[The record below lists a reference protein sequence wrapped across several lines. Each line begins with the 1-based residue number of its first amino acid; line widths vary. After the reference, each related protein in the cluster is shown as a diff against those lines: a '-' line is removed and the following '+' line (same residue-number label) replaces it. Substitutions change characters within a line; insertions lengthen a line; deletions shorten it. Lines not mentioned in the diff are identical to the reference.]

1 MSAYHGAMPSGARPP
16 VPLHPASLRQ
26 VSPAVSVP
34 PYSRVRGRQRIVHI
48 GAGAFH
54 RAHQAVYLDDLLARG
69 PSGEW
74 EICGVGLLEQDRAIH
89 RALAAQDCLYTVV
102 ELSAAGAR
110 ARVVGSLLEHIYA
123 PESPQTAI
131 ERMADAACRIVSLTV
146 TESGYLVDQWTGRF
160 DSDHRHVRHD
170 LEHPTEPQGWLGYV
184 VEALDRRRRHGLP
197 PFTVLS
203 CDNLQHNGDV
213 ARQAVLA
220 FAELRDPSLG
230 QWIEAHGAFPN
241 TMVDRITPATTDE
254 HRRMVESQFGIQD
267 ACPVV
272 TEPFRQWIIEDRFAA
287 GRPEWERAGALMT
300 SAVLPYEKIKI
311 RLLNGSHQ
319 ALCYLGMLLGYEYVH
334 QAIADAQIANF
345 VRRMMREEVAPLL
358 AAVPGIDLVDYQNT
372 VVERFANPAI
382 QDRLCRIGTDA
393 STRMAK
399 FVLPSIAGQAARGG
413 PVRLLSLAVAGWLRC
428 LLGTDER
435 GRPIALADPLGP
447 TLAALA
453 RRGGPDP
460 APLLGASEVFG
471 KDLPAH
477 AEFRAHLS
485 EALRG
490 LYQNGARATLDA
502 FLGAC
507 AYQQQ

>member
-16 VPLHPASLRQ
+16 VPLNQSSLRQ
-26 VSPAVSVP
+26 VAPAVSIP
-34 PYSRVRGRQRIVHI
+34 AYSRVRGRQRIVHI

-54 RAHQAVYLDDLLARG
+54 RAHQAVYLDDLLSHG

-74 EICGVGLLEQDRAIH
+74 EICGVGLLEQDRALH
-89 RALAAQDCLYTVV
+89 RAFAAQDCLYTVV
-102 ELSAAGAR
+102 ELSSADAR
-110 ARVVGSLLEHIYA
+110 ARVIGSLLEHVYA
-123 PESPQTAI
+123 PENRQTAI
-131 ERMADAACRIVSLTV
+131 ERMADAACRVVSLTI
-146 TESGYLVDQWTGRF
+146 TESGYLVDQWTGAF
-160 DSDHRHVRHD
+160 DYDHRDVLHD
-170 LEHPTEPQGWLGYV
+170 LEHPGEPQGWLGYI
-184 VEALDRRRRHGLP
+184 VEALDRRRRQGLP

-220 FAELRDPSLG
+220 FAERRDPSLG

-254 HRRMVESQFGIQD
+254 HRRMVEAQFGIRD

-272 TEPFRQWIIEDRFAA
+272 TEPFRQWIIEDRFAN

-319 ALCYLGMLLGYEYVH
+319 ALCYLGLLLGYEYVH
-334 QAIADAQIANF
+334 EAIADAQIGNF
-345 VRRMMREEVAPLL
+345 VRRMMREEVSPLL
-358 AAVPGIDLVDYQNT
+358 AEVPGIDLAEYQNSI
-372 VVERFANPAI
+372 VERFANPAI

-399 FVLPSIAGQAARGG
+399 FVLPSIAAQAARGG
-413 PVRLLSLAVAGWLRC
+413 PVRLLSLAVAGWLRS
-428 LLGTDER
+428 LAGTDER
-435 GRPIALADPLGP
+435 GRAIELADRLGP

-460 APLLGASEVFG
+460 ASLLSASEVFG
-471 KDLPAH
+471 HDLPANG
-477 AEFRAHLS
+477 EFRAHLG

-490 LYQNGARATLDA
+490 LYESGTRATLDA
-502 FLGAC
+502 FLDPRT
-507 AYQQQ
+507 YQQQ